1 MIAIAERKILRLT
14 VMTALYVAQGIPYG
28 FVTVT
33 FAAYL
38 ATHGA
43 SEGDV
48 GDLTAFAMLPW
59 AFKWLWAPLV
69 DRFSHSRMGR
79 RRPFIIGAQLLLV
92 LAAATMMAVPSPE
105 DHLELMGWLIF
116 TANVF
121 ASLQDVS
128 VDALAVDLLPEQERG
143 FANGLMYG
151 GSYLGVMFGGA
162 GLSTLL
168 GSSSLEV
175 ALLAQAVALGAI
187 MMLPLL
193 LRERPGDALFSLR
206 TRERVANVP
215 RPNLLK
221 NLLKAFSRR
230 SPLVAAVLAICSIL
244 AAQTLGAVFTV
255 LLMKKLGW
263 KQEEFGQM
271 MGGLPLV
278 LGLSG
283 SVVGGWLADRVGH
296 KRMVAIASVL
306 LGLTFLAFGLGASMW
321 GDGNFIYAYVCAQEL
336 FLGTLSASL
345 FALLMGVSWP
355 AVAASQFTAY
365 MALSNLGRT
374 LGSKLAGPLTESLG
388 TAGTYLGL
396 GAFQIAVI
404 FLLVPI
410 DVNQNRR
417 ELGDG

>member
-1 MIAIAERKILRLT
+1 MIAIGERKILRLT

-38 ATHGA
+38 AKHGA
-43 SEGDV
+43 SEGDI

-105 DHLELMGWLIF
+105 DHLELMGWMIF

-128 VDALAVDLLPEQERG
+128 VDALAVDLLPEHERG

-151 GSYLGVMFGGA
+151 GSYLGTMFGGA
-162 GLSTLL
+162 VLSTVL
-168 GSSSLEV
+168 GSSGLEV

-187 MMLPLL
+187 MMFPLL

-206 TRERVANVP
+206 ARERVAGGP
-215 RPNLLK
+215 RPKLLA

-230 SPLVAAVLAICSIL
+230 SPLLSAVLAICSML
-244 AAQTLGAVFTV
+244 AAQTLAAVFTV
-255 LLMKKLGW
+255 LLMKKLDW

-296 KRMVAIASVL
+296 RKMVAIASVL
-306 LGLTFLAFGLGASMW
+306 LGLTFLAFGLGASWW

-355 AVAASQFTAY
+355 VVAASQFTAY
-365 MALSNLGRT
+365 MALLNLGRT

-404 FLLVPI
+404 FLLLPI
-410 DVNQNRR
+410 DPNQNRR